1 MNTCIFWFK
10 IFIFCL
16 FQKVYLLL
24 KTSFFRKIMKIDS
37 KNNIFKKRFFSQN
50 YFWNNRNNFETWFEI
65 FHQKYFFKNIFI
77 CTKLSKVFLKHYYFL
92 SYRLLLTKYS
102 SKAYYAPHHALV
114 MEHKCPPLGRVK
126 WSVTVEY
133 HITFKS
139 EKSILKKALYIEK
152 INFNKIYF
160 YLIFS

>member
-65 FHQKYFFKNIFI
+65 FHQKYFLRIYLYVQNFQKCFWNIIIFCHI
-77 CTKLSKVFLKHYYFL
+77 G
-92 SYRLLLTKYS
+92 SYWPNTALRHIMPPTTPWLWN
-102 SKAYYAPHHALV
+102 ANAP
-114 MEHKCPPLGRVK
+114 PGRVK
-126 WSVTVEY
+126 WSITVES

-139 EKSILKKALYIEK
+139 EKSILKKALHIEK